1 MNLPVIVL
9 KGLVLLPNN
18 EIRLEFDDDVS
29 KSLIEIATIFH
40 EDKIMVANC
49 FDMESIDIDASN
61 LKKIGVLGIVKN
73 KIILPSGKTRVT
85 IEGLKRV
92 LVREYIKVDN
102 LIESSINDI
111 KDNID
116 SDIVT
121 ATKRKIKY
129 ELKKCIDSVPT
140 ISNGV
145 LSRLDSIDSLSLM
158 IDTIVNYMPLNK
170 ERVCAYANTKDVIER
185 SEMLLYD
192 IYKEKALYEIEKE
205 LDNKVKE
212 ELDNNQKEYIL
223 KEKLK
228 VIKEEIGDYSLKAE
242 EIKNLRLRLLNLDAP
257 SNIKNKIKK
266 EINRLE
272 SIPDISPDIS
282 SIRSYIECML
292 DLPWNKVTTDLD
304 DLNIISR
311 RLNNM
316 FSRPSWSR

>member
-40 EDKIMVANC
+40 EDKIIVANC
-49 FDMESIDIDASN
+49 FDMESIDIDVSN

-102 LIESSINDI
+102 LIEASINDI

-116 SDIVT
+116 SDIVI

-170 ERVCAYANTKDVIER
+170 ER
-185 SEMLLYD
+185 
-192 IYKEKALYEIEKE
+192 
-205 LDNKVKE
+205 
-212 ELDNNQKEYIL
+212 
-223 KEKLK
+223 
-228 VIKEEIGDYSLKAE
+228 
-242 EIKNLRLRLLNLDAP
+242 
-257 SNIKNKIKK
+257 KK
-266 EINRLE
+266 KH
-272 SIPDISPDIS
+272 
-282 SIRSYIECML
+282 YM
-292 DLPWNKVTTDLD
+292 K
-304 DLNIISR
+304 
-311 RLNNM
+311 
-316 FSRPSWSR
+316 